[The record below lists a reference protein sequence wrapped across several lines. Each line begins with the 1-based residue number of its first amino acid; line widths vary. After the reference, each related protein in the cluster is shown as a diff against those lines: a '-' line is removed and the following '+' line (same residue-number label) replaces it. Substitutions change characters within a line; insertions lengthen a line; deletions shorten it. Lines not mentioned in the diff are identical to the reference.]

1 MAAPEATVAALVEY
15 FKRTYSLPERT
26 NMSMRK
32 RVTLNMLP
40 RNDTSLASGEAFYE
54 VMDALKAASAS
65 ASFSRGMGDYAP
77 SKAYRWLVQGPKV
90 MYGRIT
96 IAGLTLAQ
104 SPAGAL
110 INVKA
115 AEADRE
121 TDYMLERLE
130 QIMWGDSAANIGR
143 IAAAGLGGSAATR
156 VLTLATTED
165 VYNFQNGQFLQFN
178 ATRTGSS
185 GTLRADMYQVTG
197 VNYVTGVVTAT
208 RTADSAVGDVANNDY
223 IYIRGD
229 YDAVSPGIPSFIPAT
244 DPTSTPFL
252 GVDRSLWPN
261 HLAGW
266 RYSFVGSIEET
277 IKFAFSRMG
286 RFVNRSLG
294 RYAVCLSTADW
305 LTLEQELG
313 ARITRDPVAEQ
324 TFGTG
329 ALTVRTPAGTVPCIA
344 IPVLT
349 SGRAYIIDFSTW
361 RFHHLKGVPH
371 VVDDDGQTAI
381 RLPAEGT
388 GSGDGIQIWFRCWY
402 HLTCVYPIANATF
415 ATA

>member
-26 NMSMRK
+26 NMSLRK
-32 RVTLNMLP
+32 VTTLKQIP
-40 RNDTSLASGEAFYE
+40 RNDSSLASGEAFYE
-54 VMDALKAASAS
+54 VMDALKTASAS
-65 ASFSRGMGDYAP
+65 HSFGPGMTDYTP
-77 SKAYRWLVQGPKV
+77 SKAYRWLIDGPKT

-96 IAGLTLAQ
+96 LQGLALAQ

-115 AEADRE
+115 KEADQE
-121 TDYMLERLE
+121 TDYMMERLE
-130 QIMWGDSAANIGR
+130 KILWGDGAADIGR

-156 VLTLATTED
+156 VLTLSNAED
-165 VYNFQNGQFLQFN
+165 AYNFQHGQFLAAN
-178 ATRTGSS
+178 ANRTGNVGS
-185 GTLRADMYQVTG
+185 LRVDVYKVTG
-197 VNYVTGVVTAT
+197 VNYVTGVVTAD
-208 RTADSAVGDVANNDY
+208 RFSGAGGDWANNDY

-229 YDAVSPGIPSFIPAT
+229 YDSATAGIPGFIPAT

-266 RYSFVGSIEET
+266 RYGFQGSIEET
-277 IKFAFSRMG
+277 IKFTFSKMG
-286 RFVNRSLG
+286 RFVNKPANRF
-294 RYAVCLSTADW
+294 AICLSTSDW
-305 LTLEQELG
+305 YTLEQEMG
-313 ARITRDPVAEQ
+313 ARVVRDPAAEQ

-329 ALTVRTPAGTVPCIA
+329 TILVRTTYGTVACIA

-349 SGRAYIIDFSTW
+349 SGRGYLLDFTTW
-361 RFHHLKGVPH
+361 RFHHLRGVPH
-371 VVDDDGQTAI
+371 VIDDDGNVAL

-388 GSGDGIQIWFRCWY
+388 GAGDGIEIRFRCWY
-402 HLTCVYPIANATF
+402 RLTCVYPIANATF